1 MDFDASIFSDL
12 KDKDFSAQG
21 LMVLE
26 GRITIEKAL
35 EKGIKLAGLASI
47 PERAEEWRTKIG
59 SETPLVEVP
68 QAKLSQI
75 VGFPFHRGSLALAI
89 RPKIREFSAI
99 SAHEAGNTQ
108 KPWFI
113 CLWDI
118 ADPSNVGA
126 IIRSAAALNASGI
139 IVGPGTAD
147 PLYRKAIRASMGN
160 VFSLPL
166 YSLQEKTLEDLG
178 SAGVYRIAGALSE
191 KAVPLAEACHLSRG
205 RLPAVLLL
213 GNEGYGLPEKV
224 RSACDLEVYI
234 PMASG
239 VDSLNVAAASAILM
253 YELFA

>member
-1 MDFDASIFSDL
+1 MDFNASIFSDL

-35 EKGIKLAGLASI
+35 EKGIKLIGLASI

-59 SETPLVEVP
+59 SEIPLVEVQ
-68 QAKLSQI
+68 QAELSGI

-89 RPKIREFSAI
+89 RPEITEFSAI
-99 SAHEAGNTQ
+99 SSCQAASAQ
-108 KPWFI
+108 RPWFV

-139 IVGPGTAD
+139 ILGPGTAD

-178 SAGVYRIAGALSE
+178 SAGVYRIAGALSA
-191 KAVPLAEACHLSRG
+191 KAVPLAEACQLSRG
-205 RLPAVLLL
+205 RFPAILLV

-224 RSACDLEVYI
+224 RSACDLEVFI
-234 PMASG
+234 PMIRG

-253 YELFA
+253 YELFV

>member
-1 MDFDASIFSDL
+1 MDFSASIFSDL

-35 EKGIKLAGLASI
+35 EKGIKLVGLASI
-47 PERAEEWRTKIG
+47 PERAEEWRTKLG
-59 SETPLVEVP
+59 SETPLIAVP
-68 QAKLSQI
+68 QAELSRI
-75 VGFPFHRGSLALAI
+75 IGFPFHRGSLALAI
-89 RPKIREFSAI
+89 RPEIAEFSAI
-99 SAHEAGNTQ
+99 SACQAANAQ
-108 KPWFI
+108 KPWFV

-126 IIRSAAALNASGI
+126 IIRSAAALNAGGI
-139 IVGPGTAD
+139 ILGPGTAD

-160 VFSLPL
+160 VFALPL
-166 YSLQEKTLEDLG
+166 FSLHEKTLEDLG
-178 SAGVYRIAGALSE
+178 SAGVYRIAGALSA
-191 KAVPLAEACHLSRG
+191 KAVSLPEACQLSRG
-205 RLPAVLLL
+205 RLPAILLV

-224 RSACDLEVYI
+224 LSACDLEVFI
-234 PMASG
+234 PMAGG